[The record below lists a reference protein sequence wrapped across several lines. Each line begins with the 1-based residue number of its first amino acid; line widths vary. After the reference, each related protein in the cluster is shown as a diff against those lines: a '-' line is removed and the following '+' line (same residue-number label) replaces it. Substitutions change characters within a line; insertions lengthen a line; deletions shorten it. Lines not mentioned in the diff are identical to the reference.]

1 MKKKIKLSSLILLTA
16 VCMCASA
23 ATAFAD
29 QVVMKTSKNYVVFS
43 INFKNEQLI
52 SDDIISVDWGDGRKY
67 EGLPNSVTGQI
78 GHTYGDEK
86 SHTIVISSTRIKH
99 LDCGNNQLTSLDV
112 SNCPQLQYLYCHD
125 NQLTSLD
132 VSNCPL
138 LKQLGCREN
147 QLTSLDV
154 SNCTLLE
161 QLGCGDNRFR
171 SLDVSRCTTLY
182 VVHISNSALLET
194 LSCGDYVSVIS
205 ENCPR
210 LQIQLPNPKE
220 TISVNMR
227 NSSNGNT
234 VVTPSD
240 FDSGFYI
247 EADNNFRGS
256 NTNPHAGSL
265 YQFIKIGK
273 VNGLRDVIERDIPRT
288 GWTDMAAVTP
298 GCGYIVRY
306 RYAIRDERENSTMW
320 KSRYVRI
327 YVVQEILEAAEY
339 KGVLGAEIEYIVDDE
354 W

>member
-1 MKKKIKLSSLILLTA
+1 MTNKINLSGLILLTS
-16 VCMCASA
+16 VCMLAST
-23 ATAFAD
+23 ATAFAED
-29 QVVMKTSKNYVVFS
+29 RVVMTTSKKYVEVS
-43 INFKNEQLI
+43 VNFKDGQLI

-86 SHTIVISSTRIKH
+86 LHAIVISSTRIKH

-138 LKQLGCREN
+138 LKQLGCRKN

-171 SLDVSRCTTLY
+171 SLDVSSCTALW
-182 VVHISNSALLET
+182 VLHINNSAFLET
-194 LSCGDYVSVIS
+194 LSCSANVSVIR
-205 ENCPR
+205 ENCPL
-210 LQIQLPNPKE
+210 LQIQLPNPAG

-234 VVTPSD
+234 VVTPYD

-247 EADNNFRGS
+247 GSDNNFHGT

-288 GWTDMAAVTP
+288 GWADMVAVTP

-306 RYAIRDERENSTMW
+306 RYAIRNARENSTMW
-320 KSRYVRI
+320 QNRYVRI
-327 YVVQEILEAAEY
+327 YVVREILAAAEY
-339 KGVLGAEIEYIVDDE
+339 EAVLGAEIEYIE
-354 W
+354 R